1 MTDDRLGPY
10 EIGAKI
16 GGGGMAAVYV
26 GRRVSGEPEN
36 EIVAVKVIRD
46 DLAKD
51 KQYVTMFLDE
61 AKILSQLSHPDI
73 IVTRE
78 FGVTE
83 SARYIAM
90 ELLLGRS
97 MMDMF
102 DRVAERE
109 ERMPID
115 LAAHVVMRVARALA
129 YAHDLKSEAG
139 APLHVIHRD
148 VNPTNIFLTY
158 DGHVKLIDFGLAKSA
173 SRLARSGE
181 GIVKGKVPYLSPEQ
195 IEEKPFDRRAD
206 IYSLGASLWEMTT
219 GRRLFKRATD
229 VQTIRAIREHDIPD
243 PRTFV
248 EGIYPDALWTIVKRA
263 LERDPEKRYANG
275 AEMAA
280 DLDAFLQKH
289 GRKGDMTN
297 VLAAWIEEL
306 FPGERSKQE
315 AWLATVSAVRPSESK
330 KTMAPPAPIPAIDK
344 PPPPP
349 EPEPQSA
356 PEKAPDAATIEKEK
370 KHPIAALLAMAGVV
384 AFFYLLSLWFGR
396 C

>member
-1 MTDDRLGPY
+1 VTDRLGPY
-10 EIGAKI
+10 EVGAKI
-16 GGGGMAAVYV
+16 GGGGMATVYV
-26 GRRVSGEPEN
+26 GRRVDGEPLGEV
-36 EIVAVKVIRD
+36 VAIKVVRD
-46 DLAKD
+46 ELASD

-61 AKILSQLSHPDI
+61 AKILSRLSHPDI

-78 FGVTE
+78 YGVTDD
-83 SARYIAM
+83 SRYIAM

-115 LAAHVVMRVARALA
+115 LAAYVAMRVAGALA
-129 YAHDLKSEAG
+129 YAHDLKNESG
-139 APLHVIHRD
+139 APLNVIHRD

-158 DGHVKLIDFGLAKSA
+158 DGHVKLIDFGLAKSS

-195 IEEKPFDRRAD
+195 IEEKPFDKRAD

-229 VQTIRAIREHDIPD
+229 VQTIRAIREQDIPD

-248 EGIYPDALWTIVKRA
+248 DGIYPEALWNIVRRA
-263 LERDPEKRYANG
+263 LERDPAKRYASG
-275 AEMAA
+275 VEMAT

-289 GRKGDMTN
+289 GRKGEMAS
-297 VLAAWIEEL
+297 VLAAWIEDL
-306 FPGERSKQE
+306 FPGERAKQE
-315 AWLATVSAVRPSESK
+315 AWLAEVSEVPRAEAK
-330 KTMAPPAPIPAIDK
+330 KTMAPPAPIPAI
-344 PPPPP
+344 
-349 EPEPQSA
+349 
-356 PEKAPDAATIEKEK
+356 EK
-370 KHPIAALLAMAGVV
+370 KQGDDRPAPTSDVKERHPVAAFVALAGAVGFLVV
-384 AFFYLLSLWFGR
+384 LAVVFGR